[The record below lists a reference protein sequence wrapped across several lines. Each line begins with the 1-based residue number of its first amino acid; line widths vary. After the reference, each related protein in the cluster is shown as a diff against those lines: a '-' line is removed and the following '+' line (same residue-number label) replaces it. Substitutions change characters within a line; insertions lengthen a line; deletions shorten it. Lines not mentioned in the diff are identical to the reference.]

1 MCGRFVQYSHPEI
14 YAASFDLDLGQE
26 TAQGVADRPR
36 PRYNLAPTQE
46 ALVIRARE
54 DGTRHLDPMRWG
66 LIPSWSKGSD
76 NRYQMINAR
85 AETLAQKPAYRTAFR
100 ERRCVV
106 PTEGFYEWREERRA
120 GRRFKQPYLIR
131 RADRSPFAMAGLW
144 EWWRERGK
152 TGDGDTTLRSFT
164 IIVTDAN
171 PAIRAL
177 HERMPLVL
185 PAEHLAAWLD
195 PGEQDSARLQSLLA
209 PAPPEG
215 WTIEPVSSR
224 VNSPRNDDVALIEP
238 LTPTP

>member
-106 PTEGFYEWREERRA
+106 PAEGFYEWREEPRA
-120 GRRFKQPYLIR
+120 GGRYKQPYLIR
-131 RADRSPFAMAGLW
+131 RADRRPFAMAGLW
-144 EWWRERGK
+144 DLWREPVQPEGER
-152 TGDGDTTLRSFT
+152 TEIRSFT
-164 IIVTDAN
+164 IVVTDAN
-171 PAIRAL
+171 PAIRSL
-177 HERMPLVL
+177 HDRMPVIL
-185 PAEHLAAWLD
+185 PPEQLATWLD
-195 PGEQDSARLQSLLA
+195 PEEQEPVRLHTLLA
-209 PAPPEG
+209 CTPSEG
-215 WTIEPVSSR
+215 WTLEPVSSR